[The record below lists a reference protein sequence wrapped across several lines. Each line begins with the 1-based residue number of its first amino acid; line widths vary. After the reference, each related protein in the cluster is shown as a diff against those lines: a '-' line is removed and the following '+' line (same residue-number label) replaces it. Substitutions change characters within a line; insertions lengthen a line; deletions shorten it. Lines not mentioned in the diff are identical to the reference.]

1 MCVVHA
7 IQLLMKNKGGM
18 KKKHLRR
25 HLQENVKRTEINEHL
40 KWKQLDLFL
49 IINIGSKHGKKSDC

>member
-7 IQLLMKNKGGM
+7 IQLMMKNKGGM
-18 KKKHLRR
+18 KKKKHLRR

-40 KWKQLDLFL
+40 KWKQLDLF
-49 IINIGSKHGKKSDC
+49 